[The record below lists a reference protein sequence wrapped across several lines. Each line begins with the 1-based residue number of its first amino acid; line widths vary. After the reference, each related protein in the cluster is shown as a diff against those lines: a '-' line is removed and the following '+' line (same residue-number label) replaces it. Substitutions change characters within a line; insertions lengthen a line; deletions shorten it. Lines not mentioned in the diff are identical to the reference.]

1 METRNW
7 YLAFAD
13 VEAKGSSPTYE
24 ALARAVADSPTLLG
38 LLDEMPLIKRQPN
51 LLLASA
57 RLGGAPI
64 EDPSTF
70 VEAVID
76 AWDRISSIIATRATQ
91 TNEAARTGTFLPIIA
106 QLDGPIT
113 LIEVG
118 CSAGLCLYPD
128 RYRISYDGAAPL
140 VADSPV
146 SIEVAATG
154 AVPILRRLPDVVA
167 RIGVDLNPIDVA
179 DPEARAWLEALVWP
193 EHTQRLERL
202 RAAMR
207 VVADDPPTLIAGDL
221 VDTIDDALALVP
233 DGATPVVFHSAVLNY
248 VSRADRQ
255 RFAARLDEHPDVVWI
270 SNEGPGVLD
279 GVTTDLVVPV
289 HAHNAAHF
297 LVVLGGCDVIGM
309 SDPHGS
315 WIMWA

>member
-1 METRNW
+1 VETRNW

-38 LLDEMPLIKRQPN
+38 LLDELPQTKRQPY

-106 QLDGPIT
+106 QLDGPIA
-113 LIEVG
+113 LIEVR

-146 SIEVAATG
+146 TIEVAATG
-154 AVPILRRLPDVVA
+154 AMPIPRRLPDVVA

-207 VVADDPPTLIAGDL
+207 VVADDPPTLL

-255 RFAARLDEHPDVVWI
+255 RFAARLDEHPDVAWI

-279 GVTTDLVVPV
+279 GVTTGLIVPV
-289 HAHNAAHF
+289 HARSAAHF
-297 LVVLGGCDVIGM
+297 LVVLGGRDVIGI

-315 WIMWA
+315 WIRWA